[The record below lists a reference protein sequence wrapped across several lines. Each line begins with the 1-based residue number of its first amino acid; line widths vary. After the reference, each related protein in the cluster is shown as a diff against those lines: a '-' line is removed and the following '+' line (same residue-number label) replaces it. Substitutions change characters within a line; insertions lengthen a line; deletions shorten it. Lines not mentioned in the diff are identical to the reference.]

1 MLFPCPV
8 WLKENPIHLTLKW
21 ADWLSVCKDDVMT
34 WVNLSLYPSLFLLV
48 PCLSFYRRGH
58 SSRACQ
64 HCVFLLSSPR
74 FYAERK
80 RAKES
85 KSVCVCGE
93 MWLMK
98 TWFTWCGL
106 LRVPDV
112 SQTLSLA
119 QHSPHA
125 HLMALWTAVE
135 TFCAEGKDKLRLS
148 TNFPMGIV
156 FMATGS
162 CFKTQVHC

>member
-1 MLFPCPV
+1 
-8 WLKENPIHLTLKW
+8 
-21 ADWLSVCKDDVMT
+21 MT
-34 WVNLSLYPSLFLLV
+34 WVNLSLYPSIFWLV

-58 SSRACQ
+58 SFRACQ
-64 HCVFLLSSPR
+64 HCAFLLSSPR

-80 RAKES
+80 RVKES

-98 TWFTWCGL
+98 TWFTGCGL

-119 QHSPHA
+119 QLSPHT
-125 HLMALWTAVE
+125 HLMALWKRFALKE
-135 TFCAEGKDKLRLS
+135 KINWDFLQTFPWEWCLWPPVPNLRHRSTVIKDSLAKIKRLS
-148 TNFPMGIV
+148 LTLPFFSNQM
-156 FMATGS
+156 
-162 CFKTQVHC
+162 